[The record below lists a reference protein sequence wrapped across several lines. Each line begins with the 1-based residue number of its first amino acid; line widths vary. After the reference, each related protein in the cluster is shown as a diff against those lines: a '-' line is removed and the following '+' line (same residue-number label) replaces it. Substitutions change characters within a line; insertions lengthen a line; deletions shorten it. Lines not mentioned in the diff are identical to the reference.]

1 MRTKYFIPLGL
12 ALFLFSC
19 SDDDINNNSG
29 TTEGNEIRELP
40 EWYYSGGELGT
51 TFLSTSNAFEQPT
64 KVIQT
69 EGMYQSF
76 KNGEALFEKSFNSNN
91 IGVRHGLGPAYVRS
105 SCIHCH
111 PGYGH

>member
-1 MRTKYFIPLGL
+1 MRTKYLITLGL

-19 SDDDINNNSG
+19 SDDEMDKDSG
-29 TTEGNEIRELP
+29 TQDGDEISELP

-69 EGMYQSF
+69 EGIYQSF

-91 IGVRHGLGPAYVRS
+91 T
-105 SCIHCH
+105 
-111 PGYGH
+111 